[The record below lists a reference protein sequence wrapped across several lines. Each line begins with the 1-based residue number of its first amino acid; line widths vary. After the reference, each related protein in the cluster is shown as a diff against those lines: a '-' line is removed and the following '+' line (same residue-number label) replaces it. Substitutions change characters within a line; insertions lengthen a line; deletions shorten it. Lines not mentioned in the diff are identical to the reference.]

1 MKRLT
6 SAELRMRIAAPV
18 AGAVIGISVFAAR
31 EHIPYFLGRTAG
43 ASSAVLYGDY
53 ADYTYSEKAADN
65 SYEEDK
71 PDIYSYD
78 TYAVDDSEMISYG
91 APGIPSAA
99 NEELTVIEPEKISDD
114 YTDEYTEKSG
124 IITENF
130 YGVYSGDEYI
140 TLKGGGQVR
149 NLTSWDNS
157 ELYSL
162 SEQSPQIEITPGGE
176 PQVLIMHT
184 HTTECYEPYETGYYD
199 ENRSTRTTDAE
210 NNMTL
215 VGTMIAN
222 ELAKNG
228 IGVIH
233 DTTVH
238 DYPSYNGSYDRSRET
253 VKNILEKYPSVKIVL
268 DIHRD
273 AIERE
278 GERIAPVAEI
288 NGKKAAQIMIICG
301 CDDGT
306 MDMPD
311 YTENF
316 KLACLMQSGFERDYP
331 DLARPVLFDYRH
343 YNQDLT
349 TGSLLI
355 EVGGHANT
363 LEQAKYSGTLIGIS
377 LAKTFSGL
385 KGE

>member
-6 SAELRMRIAAPV
+6 SAELRMRIAVPV
-18 AGAVIGISVFAAR
+18 MAAALGISAFASK
-31 EHIPYFLGRTAG
+31 EHIPYILGITSK
-43 ASSAVLYGDY
+43 ASAALLYGDY
-53 ADYTYSEKAADN
+53 ADYAYTVQADAVSE
-65 SYEEDK
+65 ETDK
-71 PDIYSYD
+71 PHIYSYD
-78 TYAVDDSEMISYG
+78 TYAVDDSEMISHG
-91 APGIPSAA
+91 ALGIPSAA
-99 NEELTVIEPEKISDD
+99 NEELTVTEPEAIPDEYS
-114 YTDEYTEKSG
+114 DEYTEKSG
-124 IITENF
+124 IITDNF
-130 YGVYSGDEYI
+130 YGVYSGDEYV
-140 TLKGGGQVR
+140 TLKSGGQIR
-149 NLTSWDNS
+149 NLTSLDNS
-157 ELYSL
+157 EIYSL
-162 SEQSPQIEITPGGE
+162 SEQSPQIEITFGGE

-215 VGTMIAN
+215 IGTMISN
-222 ELAKNG
+222 ELAKKG

-288 NGKKAAQIMIICG
+288 DGKKAAQIMIICG

-311 YTENF
+311 YTENL
-316 KLACLMQSGFERDYP
+316 KLACFMQSGFERDYP

-363 LEQAKYSGTLIGIS
+363 LEQAEYSGTLIGKS
-377 LAKTFSGL
+377 LANTLSEL